1 MKLEKRLIVTS
12 TVSIIIQIILI
23 ISSSYYTYKSHIETQ
38 IEFLLSEEN
47 KRFEWIIEEKI
58 DHILSTLST
67 IIIIIENNL
76 NPEIRQLDFNEY
88 FLDNEKNTLY
98 YIIDNNRDAKYTTER
113 KTITNDKNGNNEIYN
128 NIIAEISKKDI
139 DEYLEI
145 IEFKEKLW
153 IKLIKKIN
161 KNKNKNK
168 KGYSHIA
175 LIYPLDFIIEYMDA
189 SHMGKGGWHALYNNK
204 SLIHYNGITLEHD
217 IPLDKLE
224 LKKRNADSY
233 LYKESSFLTLHYI
246 VGWRPEILLD
256 IFGNTLYIG
265 LALCLFII
273 ATSNLILISHID
285 KFIILPIENII
296 TQLKRSQVNLRS
308 VSIPKDMDRELR
320 ELLLLMVNFNKKL
333 SRQNRRIKDITYF
346 DSLTRL
352 RNRVFFEDYIN
363 NLFSKDCE
371 VISGFLFFIDLD
383 EFKIFN
389 DSLGHEFGDKVL
401 QETAKKL
408 SLVMMNPK
416 YISKNCEYVLCRFGG
431 DEFSIFV
438 KTKDTSFKPANL
450 ASEII
455 HEFRKSTV
463 INNQKVVI
471 NLSIGIATT
480 RDSIID
486 HKDLM
491 KKADIAM
498 YDAKKDGKNTYR
510 FYNIDT
516 NIKINEI
523 FLVREMLREAIPNNE
538 LEVYYQPQ
546 ISIRTNEIIGLE
558 ALLRWNSSKY
568 GKISPKRFI
577 PIAEESGLILEIGKW
592 IILKV
597 IEDMKYLDSLSGG
610 KMSIS
615 INISPIQLNK
625 GQVLGLI
632 KNISRKRNIGLN
644 RIKLEITESAIV
656 AGSNATDQIKKLS
669 DAGVKLSLDDFGTGF
684 SSLSMIKD
692 TPISELKIDQI
703 FVKGIEDGLK
713 GKALVKTIV
722 DLAENLGINVVAE
735 GVENKMQLEYLK
747 SIGVDI
753 IQGFYFFQPMSI
765 KELIEKLEDTSN

>member
-23 ISSSYYTYKSHIETQ
+23 IFSSYYTYKSHIETQ
-38 IEFLLSEEN
+38 VEFLLSEEN
-47 KRFEWIIEEKI
+47 KRFEWIIEDKIEYIMSTFSTISKIIEHDLNSEKKRLDLNSYLFNHKEKI
-58 DHILSTLST
+58 
-67 IIIIIENNL
+67 
-76 NPEIRQLDFNEY
+76 
-88 FLDNEKNTLY
+88 LY
-98 YIIDNNRDAKYTTER
+98 YIIDYNKKTKFTIER
-113 KTITNDKNGNNEIYN
+113 KSITNNKSADNTLYN
-128 NIIAEISKKDI
+128 NIIEKISKEDI
-139 DEYLEI
+139 NERIEI
-145 IEFKEKLW
+145 IYFEGKPW
-153 IKLIKKIN
+153 IELIKKIN
-161 KNKNKNK
+161 NSNKV
-168 KGYSHIA
+168 YSHIA

-204 SLIHYNGITLEHD
+204 SLIHYNGSTLDRD
-217 IPLDKLE
+217 IPLNKVE
-224 LKKRNADSY
+224 LKKINADSY

-246 VGWRPEILLD
+246 VGWRPDILLD
-256 IFGNTLYIG
+256 IFGSTLYIG
-265 LALCLFII
+265 LALCVFII
-273 ATSNLILISHID
+273 ATSNLILINHID
-285 KFIILPIENII
+285 KFIILPIENVI

-333 SRQNRRIKDITYF
+333 SRQKRKIKDIAYF
-346 DSLTRL
+346 DSLTSL
-352 RNRVFFEDYIN
+352 RNRVFFEDYIK
-363 NLFSKDCE
+363 NLFSKDSE
-371 VISGFLFFIDLD
+371 VISGFLFFIDID

-389 DSLGHEFGDKVL
+389 DSLGHEFGDRVL
-401 QETAKKL
+401 QEAAKKL
-408 SLVMMNPK
+408 SLVMMDK
-416 YISKNCEYVLCRFGG
+416 RYISENCDYVLCRFGG

-438 KTKDTSFKPANL
+438 KTKNSNFKPVNL

-455 HEFRKSTV
+455 HEFRKPAV
-463 INNQKVVI
+463 IDNHKVVI

-480 RDSIID
+480 RDNIID

-516 NIKINEI
+516 NIKINEM

-546 ISIRTNEIIGLE
+546 VSISSNKIVGLE

-577 PIAEESGLILEIGKW
+577 PIAEESGLILDIGQW
-592 IILKV
+592 LILKV
-597 IEDMKYLDSLSGG
+597 IEDMAYLDSLSDG
-610 KMSIS
+610 KITIS

-625 GQVLGLI
+625 GQILGLI
-632 KNISRKRNIGLN
+632 KNISSKKSIGLN
-644 RIKLEITESAIV
+644 RIKLEITESVIV

-692 TPISELKIDQI
+692 TPISELKIDKV
-703 FVKGIEDGLK
+703 FVKGIEGGLR

-722 DLAENLGINVVAE
+722 DLADNLGINVVAE

-753 IQGFYFFQPMSI
+753 IQGFYFFKPMSI
-765 KELIEKLEDTSN
+765 QELIEKLEDKTN